1 MVATNSG
8 LWYAGDKP
16 VVAAYNKG
24 EQVYPLTTDPEPPVD
39 KTYNIWRSAVG
50 VFDMDKTWASGF
62 AHYNTAPSGQLSG
75 YRYSTMF
82 QHTYEDG
89 STSGY
94 SGSYFPERN
103 IGWNFW
109 DHMQPDGSGAN
120 PGYEAVNC
128 YRTRKTN
135 PSAGDWYYYSD
146 FFWTLTDRSK
156 TPQYLIDLLNL
167 DFSFTTTPSFI
178 SSSSQ
183 YHCYPYDQ
191 LHLHGVPN
199 RTLTVDDVVNCRLTQ
214 KDYLGYG
221 AAWDPVAGTK
231 IRDIAAT
238 QIAWVQ
244 VPSDAFTWT
253 VVNSGAV
260 TGAPEIVTFMISVW
274 GDGNDLEAP
283 ENPRGEYP
291 LPA

>member
-16 VVAAYNKG
+16 VVAAYNRG
-24 EQVYPLTTDPEPPVD
+24 EQVYPLGTTPPPA
-39 KTYNIWRSAVG
+39 KKYNIYRSAVG

-62 AHYNTAPSGQLSG
+62 AHYN
-75 YRYSTMF
+75 YSPTGNYSSYKYTTMF
-82 QHTYEDG
+82 QHTYEGG

-94 SGSYFPERN
+94 SGSYFPEVN
-103 IGWNFW
+103 ISWDFW
-109 DHMQPDGSGAN
+109 DHMKSDGSGAN

-128 YRTRKTN
+128 YRKRKSSPTG
-135 PSAGDWYYYSD
+135 GDWYFYSD
-146 FFWTLTDRSK
+146 FFWQLTDTTK
-156 TPQYLIDLLNL
+156 TPQYLIDMLNL
-167 DFSFTTTPSFI
+167 DFSFTNNGSFI

-183 YHCYPYDQ
+183 YHCYALDAF
-191 LHLHGVPN
+191 HLHGVPK
-199 RTLTVDDVVNCRLTQ
+199 RPLTVDDVSSCRLTQ
-214 KDYLGYG
+214 KDYLGFG
-221 AAWDPVAGTK
+221 TAWDDVSTY
-231 IRDIAAT
+231 AAQ

-244 VPSDAFTWT
+244 VPSDAFEWT
-253 VVNSGAV
+253 IVSSGNI
-260 TGAPEIVTFMISVW
+260 TGGPEITTFMINVW